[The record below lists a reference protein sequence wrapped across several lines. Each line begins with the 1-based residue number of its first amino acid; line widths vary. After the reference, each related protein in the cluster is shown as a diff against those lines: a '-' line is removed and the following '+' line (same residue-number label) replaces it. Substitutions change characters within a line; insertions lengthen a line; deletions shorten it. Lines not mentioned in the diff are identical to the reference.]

1 MTKNIIDQLNARKPK
16 YLEDF
21 GCVITK
27 MDTEKGLCEMDF
39 DVPVHFCHSGDIIQ
53 GGFVTSMLDAV
64 TTFAVFGSN
73 PNVIKLATL
82 ELKVTYLKASRAGK
96 FKAVGRIES
105 IGRSIAFLTGELIN
119 DSGQKTA
126 SISATAKIKL
136 KESGK

>member
-21 GCVITK
+21 GCIITK
-27 MDTEKGLCEMDF
+27 MDTEKGICEMDF
-39 DVPVHFCHSGDIIQ
+39 DVPLHFCHSGDIIQ

-82 ELKVTYLKASRAGK
+82 ELKVTYFKASLAGK
-96 FKAVGRIES
+96 FKAIGRIES

-119 DSGQKTA
+119 DSGLKTA

-136 KESGK
+136 KEKI

>member
-1 MTKNIIDQLNARKPK
+1 MTKSIINQLNTRKPK

-27 MDTEKGLCEMDF
+27 MDTEKGICEMDF
-39 DVPVHFCHSGDIIQ
+39 DVPLHFCHSGNIIQ

-82 ELKVTYLKASRAGK
+82 ELKVTYFKASLAGK
-96 FKAVGRIES
+96 FKAIGRIES

-119 DSGQKTA
+119 DSGIKTA
-126 SISATAKIKL
+126 SISATAKIKVT
-136 KESGK
+136 

>member
-1 MTKNIIDQLNARKPK
+1 MSKQIIDQLNVRKPK

-27 MDTEKGLCEMDF
+27 MDTEKGICEMDF
-39 DVPVHFCHSGDIIQ
+39 DVPLHFCHSGDIIQ

-82 ELKVTYLKASRAGK
+82 ELKVTYFKASRAGK
-96 FKAVGRIES
+96 FKAIGRIES

-119 DSGQKTA
+119 ESGQKTA
-126 SISATAKIKL
+126 SISATAKIKTA
-136 KESGK
+136 